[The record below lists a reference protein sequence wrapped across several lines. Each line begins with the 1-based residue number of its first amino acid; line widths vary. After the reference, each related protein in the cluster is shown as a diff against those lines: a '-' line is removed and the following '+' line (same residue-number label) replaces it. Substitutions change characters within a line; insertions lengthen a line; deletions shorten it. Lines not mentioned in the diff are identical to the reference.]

1 MNISENPMEK
11 PLEHQSDKFFWH
23 GYVDFYETFFKAKQ
37 IQTIA
42 EIGIFKGNSIRWLL
56 KRFPW
61 AEIYGADILPI
72 QAEWPVDNRFKFFQ
86 LDQGDQKQVSS
97 FFSQKTFDL
106 IIEDGSHQ
114 PDHQV
119 LSLIEGVKVLKSG
132 GLYILEDIHTSHP
145 VSVRK
150 SKKGLH
156 RLKTPKGNALSVL
169 LAIDHYKRTSI
180 PIDESKAQCIAKDSI
195 MKPEDVLFLSKNLNS
210 IYLYKRTRLPD
221 RCSQCGSVDYNFST
235 YTCKCGEKVFRD
247 HDSMSFVLEKK

>member
-1 MNISENPMEK
+1 MSTLEKLVEK

-23 GYVDFYETFFKAKQ
+23 GYVDFYETFFKTRQ

-56 KRFPW
+56 DRFPK

-72 QAEWPVDNRFKFFQ
+72 QPEWPEDSRFKFFQ
-86 LDQGDQKQVSS
+86 LDQGDQKQLSS
-97 FFSQKTFDL
+97 FFSQEKFDL

-114 PDHQV
+114 PDHQI
-119 LSLIEGVKVLKSG
+119 LSLIEGLKSLKSG
-132 GLYILEDIHTSHP
+132 GFYILEDIHTSHP
-145 VSVRK
+145 ISVRK

-169 LAIDHYKRTSI
+169 LAIDHYNRTTI
-180 PIDESKAQCIAKDSI
+180 PVDGSKAQLIAKDSI
-195 MKPEDVLFLSKNLNS
+195 VKPEDVLFLANHLSS
-210 IYLYKRTRLPD
+210 ICLYKRTRLPD
-221 RCSQCGSVDYNFST
+221 RCSQCGSVDYDFST
-235 YTCKCGEKVFRD
+235 YKCKCGEKIFRD